1 MNSSFNNLDYSGD
14 DNISSEQYGE
24 CRGIFVG
31 YCQNCLDSKF
41 NFNEEDNQC
50 LDLKDNVL
58 WKRLPYIL
66 HVPKSQNVVEP
77 DVDLSDIT
85 NRLDFNEFDEFDE
98 FDDGTNMCYTCG
110 LIYVENE
117 DHESEQADEYDDDQD
132 DRRSEQYEDNDSDYL
147 Y

>member
-1 MNSSFNNLDYSGD
+1 MNYSFNNLDYSGD
-14 DNISSEQYGE
+14 DKICSEQYGK

-50 LDLKDNVL
+50 LDLKDTVL

-85 NRLDFNEFDEFDE
+85 NRLDFNEFDE

>member
-14 DNISSEQYGE
+14 DKICSEQYGK
-24 CRGIFVG
+24 CSGIFVG

-50 LDLKDNVL
+50 LDLKDTVL

-66 HVPKSQNVVEP
+66 HVPKSQNVVDP

-85 NRLDFNEFDEFDE
+85 DRLDLND